1 MAHAQQRSL
10 CEPYLDVTLKRTE
23 AQRMELELQG
33 EEDRRYQIHGHR
45 SVNPESTNETHAQAN
60 ILQDTQTSRK
70 LSSCLPLLKSFW
82 PYLLMHLPE
91 VGSINMCT
99 QEHHLKHSTSGFSSG
114 IPVTMKF
121 SKEDI
126 PRDPVSPARQY
137 EHRNDGTPYRTTNN
151 TTSYELSNSD
161 LLADLNQAGRKRT
174 RTNYSG
180 QQITELEFVFRL
192 SHYPNR
198 CAREE
203 LAQRLCLPE
212 SRIQV
217 WFQNRR
223 AKWRKRENTRKG
235 PGRPAHNAQPLTCSG
250 EPIDP
255 KELMEREMSR
265 MERRRMKAFKK
276 QMQNEQKRKVQLIKR
291 QHEELCIRW
300 SAYEGA
306 SKNDSTC
313 DDPKGLQDLL
323 TQSKC
328 QKISSL
334 IPVKPLF
341 IKSSTNNSR
350 PKYNLSVPETTTTI
364 SPSWSTESNHSTFS
378 SSQDSRKNNSRHS
391 SDISRTAI
399 PEPTSPKKPYL
410 FSIDSIINAVSQPL
424 KLRPR

>member
-1 MAHAQQRSL
+1 GSL

-23 AQRMELELQG
+23 AQRIELDLQR
-33 EEDRRYQIHGHR
+33 EEDRKYQIHGHHC
-45 SVNPESTNETHAQAN
+45 VNLESRNETNAQTN
-60 ILQDTQTSRK
+60 ILQDIQSSRK
-70 LSSCLPLLKSFW
+70 LSSCLPILKSFW

-91 VGSINMCT
+91 VGSINMCP

-114 IPVTMKF
+114 IPVTMELP
-121 SKEDI
+121 KEDMSL
-126 PRDPVSPARQY
+126 DPNSPAMQY
-137 EHRNDGTPYRTTNN
+137 ELGNDRTSCRTRNNAAL
-151 TTSYELSNSD
+151 SELSNSD
-161 LLADLNQAGRKRT
+161 LFADLNQAGRKRT

-276 QMQNEQKRKVQLIKR
+276 QIQNEQKRKVQLIKR

-300 SAYEGA
+300 AAYAGT

-313 DDPKGLQDLL
+313 DDPKSLQDLL
-323 TQSKC
+323 TQPKC
-328 QKISSL
+328 QKVSSL

-341 IKSSTNNSR
+341 IESSTNNSR
-350 PKYNLSVPETTTTI
+350 PKCNVSAPEATTTI

-378 SSQDSRKNNSRHS
+378 SSQESRKNNFRLS
-391 SDISRTAI
+391 SDVSRTAT
-399 PEPTSPKKPYL
+399 PEPTNPKKPYL
-410 FSIDSIINAVSQPL
+410 FSIDSIISPVSHPL
-424 KLRPR
+424 KLLPR

>member
-1 MAHAQQRSL
+1 MFSASQAQ
-10 CEPYLDVTLKRTE
+10 T
-23 AQRMELELQG
+23 
-33 EEDRRYQIHGHR
+33 
-45 SVNPESTNETHAQAN
+45 N
-60 ILQDTQTSRK
+60 ILQNIQSSRK
-70 LSSCLPLLKSFW
+70 LPSCLPILKSFW

-91 VGSINMCT
+91 VGSINMCP
-99 QEHHLKHSTSGFSSG
+99 QEHHLKNSTSGFSSG
-114 IPVTMKF
+114 IPATMEF
-121 SKEDI
+121 SKGNTPLDRI
-126 PRDPVSPARQY
+126 SPPRQY
-137 EHRNDGTPYRTTNN
+137 EHGNDETSCRTRNN
-151 TTSYELSNSD
+151 TALSELSNSD
-161 LLADLNQAGRKRT
+161 LLGDLNQVGRKRT

-198 CAREE
+198 CTREE

-255 KELMEREMSR
+255 QELMEREMSR
-265 MERRRMKAFKK
+265 LERRRMKAFKK

-291 QHEELCIRW
+291 QHEELRIRW
-300 SAYEGA
+300 AAYTGA
-306 SKNDSTC
+306 NKNDSNC

-323 TQSKC
+323 MQSKC
-328 QKISSL
+328 QKIPSL

-341 IKSSTNNSR
+341 IESSTNKSR
-350 PKYNLSVPETTTTI
+350 PTCSVSAPEATTTI

-378 SSQDSRKNNSRHS
+378 SLHDSRNNNFRLS
-391 SDISRTAI
+391 SDISRTAT
-399 PEPTSPKKPYL
+399 PEPTNPKKPYL
-410 FSIDSIINAVSQPL
+410 FSIDSIINPDSHPL
-424 KLRPR
+424 KLLPR